1 MAAVSSV
8 NLIIHKGTNFEET
21 FVLKDENDSNLDLT
35 TSTVTSRIR
44 KHPTATQFN
53 SFTTL
58 IIGGNVKIS
67 MASTITATLKSGRN
81 HFDVVLTDSIGGFIS
96 KILEGNILVYDTVS
110 L

>member
-21 FVLKDENDSNLDLT
+21 FVLQDENDSGLNLT
-35 TSTVTSRIR
+35 NSTITAKIK
-44 KHPTATQFN
+44 KHPTATQFH

-58 IIGGNVKIS
+58 IINGNATIS
-67 MASTITATLKSGRN
+67 MASTITAVLKSGRN
-81 HFDVVLTDSIGGFIS
+81 HFDIVLTNSVGFVS

-110 L
+110 S